1 MRRTKEDAEKTRCA
15 ILQAA
20 EVLFLEKGVS
30 HTSLDAIARQA
41 GVTRG
46 AVYWHFQNKA
56 ELFHEMLNQ
65 VRLPPECMAAL
76 LANDSACDSMSA
88 LRNHCVNVIEDLARD
103 ERKRRIFTILLYRC
117 EFTEELRE
125 AEERHKAF
133 IKQLIELTERL
144 FAQAHSRG
152 LLQPGLTPA
161 LAARTLHALL
171 LGLFIDWLRDPELF
185 DPLQDAR
192 TMVDSLFRGLLC
204 NRFSTADTD
213 LCMQAGSG

>member
-1 MRRTKEDAEKTRCA
+1 MRRTKEDAEKTRSA

-20 EVLFLEKGVS
+20 EVLFLENGVS

-56 ELFHEMLNQ
+56 DLFHEMLNQ
-65 VRLPPECMAAL
+65 VRLPPESMAAL
-76 LANDSACDSMSA
+76 LTSDSPCDSMLV
-88 LRNHCVNVIEDLARD
+88 LRNHCVHVIEDLARD

-125 AEERHKAF
+125 AEERHNAF

-144 FAQAHSRG
+144 FAQAYRRG

-185 DPLQDAR
+185 DPLQDTR
-192 TMVDSLFRGLLC
+192 VMVDSLFRGMLRERSL
-204 NRFSTADTD
+204 
-213 LCMQAGSG
+213 